1 MILPDHT
8 PKHGGELVPW
18 FGVPVESSQLSAK
31 LIQKTGAKALLL
43 YALRNDQAGFEIH
56 IETMPEQIYDRQQNG
71 TAIIHQQLEQLIR
84 RHPQHYHWSY
94 KRFKANPESKKV
106 YSLPHAESIDLIR
119 SIQSRNT

>member
-1 MILPDHT
+1 M
-8 PKHGGELVPW
+8 
-18 FGVPVESSQLSAK
+18 
-31 LIQKTGAKALLL
+31 LL